1 MTSRLREPRRLGD
14 WKLVYLKMA
23 AEEVCFAEEA
33 LFTEFENEKAGS
45 VLLKDTTCNEKRSS
59 QCLIEENL
67 RLKNS
72 LKTLMSM
79 FKYAGSSSNASSGS
93 TLEDCSPLFQVSY
106 FDNSSSIRNKDK
118 VEEFIQSLQH
128 NSGDSDGKESFGNEN
143 FQPSIFEL
151 NDELD
156 NLVTKDKS
164 KTLPVI
170 SSVQYYKDF
179 CIDCC
184 GFPLVDQNPR
194 ITDGWNIPNYEQVY
208 FNVLP
213 FNEETPKVKIRPSR
227 TCFNCGKCGHNVQ
240 DCPEPQDL
248 ARINANRKDFRDKF
262 VSPTS
267 LKSRYVEDTA
277 GNRFNDFKA
286 GVISENLKQAL
297 GLGDEDLPPYIYRMR
312 YHGYPP
318 GYLPSAAKP
327 SLLLYD
333 GDGNIDNSVIEEE
346 DTNVENL
353 RKSFIEYPGFNV
365 PPPVGEFNF
374 HVKLFQR
381 FACLKLGTGHYL
393 CRERGGGGK

>member
-1 MTSRLREPRRLGD
+1 
-14 WKLVYLKMA
+14 MA

-45 VLLKDTTCNEKRSS
+45 VSLKDTTCNEKRSS

-79 FKYAGSSSNASSGS
+79 FKHAGPSSNASSGS

-213 FNEETPKVKIRPSR
+213 CNEETPKVKIRPSR

-318 GYLPSAAKP
+318 GYLPNAAKP

-333 GDGNIDNSVIEEE
+333 GDGNIDNRVIEEE

-365 PPPVGEFNF
+365 PPPEGEFNF
-374 HVKLFQR
+374 HVKLFPEICIPVSIYYSKVRDKQQTS
-381 FACLKLGTGHYL
+381 G
-393 CRERGGGGK
+393 